1 VGAAAGISSQLL
13 PRLGTRPL
21 IVAGSLIAAGGVYW
35 LSRIPVH
42 GTYLE
47 NLLPGMMVMSLGL
60 GAVFVAVTSAA
71 NAGVP
76 ADKAGL
82 AAALLNAS
90 QQVGGA
96 LGLAIFSA
104 IATSRT
110 TDLLAGGTPTADALT
125 SGFQR
130 ALMASSI
137 FLAAAAV
144 VGLRVTNTR
153 GEEAQP
159 VGDVVPTPAG
169 A

>member
-1 VGAAAGISSQLL
+1 
-13 PRLGTRPL
+13 
-21 IVAGSLIAAGGVYW
+21 
-35 LSRIPVH
+35 
-42 GTYLE
+42 
-47 NLLPGMMVMSLGL
+47 MSLGL
-60 GAVFVAVTSAA
+60 GAVFVAVTTAG

-110 TDLLAGGTPTADALT
+110 TDLLAAHASPADALT
-125 SGFQR
+125 SGFHR
-130 ALMASSI
+130 ALLASSI

-144 VGLRVTNTR
+144 VATRITNTR
-153 GEEAQP
+153 GEQDQAQDELQ
-159 VGDVVPTPAG
+159 GRIEPAPGFSEGSG
-169 A
+169 APGALPQGAKA